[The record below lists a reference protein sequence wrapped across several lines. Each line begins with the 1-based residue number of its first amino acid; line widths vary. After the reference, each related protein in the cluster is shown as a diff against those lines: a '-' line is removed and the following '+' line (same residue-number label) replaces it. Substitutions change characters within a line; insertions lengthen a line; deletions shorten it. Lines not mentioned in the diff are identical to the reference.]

1 MDDRQQIHRPM
12 NGMLLVVDDNR
23 ISRELMHRRLIRE
36 GYEVVVAECGN
47 STLEAVALH
56 PIDLILLDLNMPDM
70 SGIEVLETL
79 RRRFS
84 AIELPI
90 IMVSSSD
97 DWPTIVKTIDQGCN
111 DYFTKPVQF
120 EILFAK
126 VRHLLRLRPRTLV
139 LDPQEDIPLDLP
151 AGFTT
156 GERVAHYWLEGS
168 LGKGGMGEVFRA
180 QDTRLLRQ
188 VALKLIADEPK
199 PGQALQRFITEARAL
214 ARVDHPGVVK
224 IYEIGLQPCRFIA
237 MELIEGRLLSE
248 ALKRIADIPTIVKL
262 FIQLLE
268 ALEAIHLEG
277 VVHRDLKPHNVM
289 VTLDGTLKI
298 MDFGLARTHEI
309 DPLNGDSLYGTPHYM
324 APEAFN
330 PALGHVDA
338 QSDLFAVAVM
348 LYECLHGDH
357 PFPAKNLGE
366 LILAL
371 GTHDP
376 EPLDVS
382 VELWLAIQRGMRRE
396 KKLRFATARE
406 FAQALRQAIQ

>member
-1 MDDRQQIHRPM
+1 MQ
-12 NGMLLVVDDNR
+12 GVVLVVDDNR

-36 GYEVVVAECGN
+36 GHEVVVAECGN
-47 STLEAVALH
+47 STLESIALH
-56 PIDLILLDLNMPDM
+56 PIELILLDLHMPDM
-70 SGIEVLETL
+70 SGLDVLETL
-79 RRRFS
+79 RKRFTPV
-84 AIELPI
+84 ELPI
-90 IMVSSSD
+90 IMVSAND
-97 DWPTIVKTIDQGCN
+97 DSPTMVRAIDRGCN
-111 DYFTKPVQF
+111 DYFTKPVHF
-120 EILFAK
+120 ELLFAK
-126 VRHLLRLRPRTLV
+126 IRHLLKLRPRPVTI
-139 LDPQEDIPLDLP
+139 DPKEDLTVEVPNEFQ
-151 AGFTT
+151 AGQ
-156 GERVAHYWLEGS
+156 RVAHYWLEGS

-188 VALKLIADEPK
+188 VALKVITDEPR

-224 IYEIGLQPCRFIA
+224 IYEIGLKPCRFLA

-248 ALKRIADIPTIVKL
+248 TLRRIADIPSIVRL

-298 MDFGLARTHEI
+298 MDFGLARTQEL
-309 DPLNGDSLYGTPHYM
+309 DPMGGDSIYGTPHYM

-338 QSDLFAVAVM
+338 QSDLFAVSVM

-366 LILAL
+366 LIMAL
-371 GTHDP
+371 NNHEP

-382 VELWLAIQRGMRRE
+382 VDLWLAIQRGMRRE
-396 KKLRFATARE
+396 KRLRFATARE
-406 FAQALRQAIQ
+406 FAQALRQTL

>member
-1 MDDRQQIHRPM
+1 MDERQQIQRPM

-36 GYEVVVAECGN
+36 GHEVVVAECGN

-70 SGIEVLETL
+70 SGLDVLETL

-97 DWPTIVKTIDQGCN
+97 DWPTIVKTIDLGCN

-126 VRHLLRLRPRTLV
+126 VRHLLKLRPRTLM
-139 LDPQEDIPLDLP
+139 LDPQEDTPLDLP
-151 AGFTT
+151 VGFTT

-188 VALKLIADEPK
+188 VALKLIADETE

-248 ALKRIADIPTIVKL
+248 ALSRIADIPTIVKL

-298 MDFGLARTHEI
+298 MDFGLARTHEL
-309 DPLNGDSLYGTPHYM
+309 DPLSGDLYGTPHYM

>member
-1 MDDRQQIHRPM
+1 MQKRAAM
-12 NGMLLVVDDNR
+12 NGMLLVVDDSL

-36 GYEVVVAECGN
+36 GHEIVVAECGH

-56 PIDLILLDLNMPDM
+56 PIELVLLDLNMPDM
-70 SGIEVLETL
+70 SGMEVLEIL
-79 RRRFS
+79 RRRFTP
-84 AIELPI
+84 IELPI
-90 IMVSSSD
+90 LMVSSND
-97 DWPTIVKTIDQGCN
+97 DVHAMVRAIDGGAN
-111 DYFTKPVQF
+111 DFFTKPVQF
-120 EILFAK
+120 ELLFAK
-126 VRHLLRLRPRTLV
+126 IRQLLRLRPKVVILN
-139 LDPQEDIPLDLP
+139 PEEDLP
-151 AGFTT
+151 IELPGSYQT

-188 VALKLIADEPK
+188 VALKLITDEPK

-237 MELIEGRLLSE
+237 MELIEGKLLSD
-248 ALKRIADIPTIVKL
+248 ALKVIADIPTIVRL

-289 VTLDGTLKI
+289 VTLDGQTKV
-298 MDFGLARTHEI
+298 MDFGLARTEV
-309 DPLNGDSLYGTPHYM
+309 DPMKGDSLYGTPHYM

-330 PALGHVDA
+330 PDLGHVDA
-338 QSDLFAVAVM
+338 QSDLFAVSVM
-348 LYECLHGDH
+348 LYECLQGEH

-366 LILAL
+366 LIMALAN
-371 GTHDP
+371 HEP
-376 EPLDVS
+376 EPLDVA
-382 VELWLAIQRGMRRE
+382 VDLWLAIQRGMRRE
-396 KKLRFATARE
+396 KRLRFATARE
-406 FAQALRQAIQ
+406 FAQALRQSILSPQL

>member
-1 MDDRQQIHRPM
+1 
-12 NGMLLVVDDNR
+12 MLLVVDDNR

-36 GYEVVVAECGN
+36 GHEVVVAECGN

-56 PIDLILLDLNMPDM
+56 PIELILLDLNMPDM
-70 SGIEVLETL
+70 SGMDVLDTL
-79 RRRFS
+79 RRRFTPV
-84 AIELPI
+84 ELPI

-97 DWPTIVKTIDQGCN
+97 DTESMVRAIDEGCN
-111 DYFTKPVQF
+111 DYFTKPVHF
-120 EILFAK
+120 ELLFAK
-126 VRHLLRLRPRTLV
+126 VRHLLKLRPRTVL
-139 LDPQEDIPLDLP
+139 LDPEQDVP
-151 AGFTT
+151 AEQSAAFAT

-168 LGKGGMGEVFRA
+168 LGQGGMGEVFRA

-188 VALKLIADEPK
+188 VALKVITDDSGS
-199 PGQALQRFITEARAL
+199 GQALQRFITEARAL

-224 IYEIGLQPCRFIA
+224 IYEIGLQPCRFLA

-248 ALKRIADIPTIVKL
+248 ALRRIADIPSIVRL
-262 FIQLLE
+262 FVQLLE

-298 MDFGLARTHEI
+298 MDFGLARTHEL
-309 DPLNGDSLYGTPHYM
+309 DDMGGDIYGTPHYM

-366 LILAL
+366 LIMAL

-406 FAQALRQAIQ
+406 FAQALRQAIL

>member
-1 MDDRQQIHRPM
+1 M

-36 GYEVVVAECGN
+36 GHEVVVAECGN
-47 STLEAVALH
+47 STLESIALH
-56 PIDLILLDLNMPDM
+56 PIELILLDLNMPDM
-70 SGIEVLETL
+70 SGLDVLETL
-79 RRRFS
+79 RRRFT

-90 IMVSSSD
+90 IMISSSD
-97 DWPTIVKTIDQGCN
+97 DVPTMVRSIDQGCN

-120 EILFAK
+120 DLLFAK
-126 VRHLLRLRPRTLV
+126 IRHLLRLRPRAMV
-139 LDPQEDIPLDLP
+139 LDPQQDIPLDMP
-151 AGFTT
+151 AGYTT

-188 VALKLIADEPK
+188 VALKIIADEPK

-224 IYEIGLQPCRFIA
+224 IYEIGLQPCRFLA

-248 ALKRIADIPTIVKL
+248 TLKRIADIPSIVRL

-298 MDFGLARTHEI
+298 MDFGLARTHEL
-309 DPLNGDSLYGTPHYM
+309 DPMSGDSIYGTPHYM

-366 LILAL
+366 LIMAL
-371 GTHDP
+371 GNHDP

>member
-1 MDDRQQIHRPM
+1 M